1 MSKREL
7 LVDSGYEDC
16 IVFDDPE
23 FDEAIIGVTTD
34 NCVVYDF
41 NLMVQHLMDQ
51 DGIGNV
57 SFYADNKVTL
67 DSDGLSSA
75 DVFKIGIPGE
85 TPGYVEPD
93 KYTGADGTWTLQ
105 KDDYIVLGKGEAI
118 EKPKVLEEKAIRI
131 NSFSDNRRG
140 SLPHFRVG
148 GQ

>member
-1 MSKREL
+1 MITNKSITIYNRL
-7 LVDSGYEDC
+7 YDSESRLDKWKHT
-16 IVFDDPE
+16 F
-23 FDEAIIGVTTD
+23 IGA
-34 NCVVYDF
+34 
-41 NLMVQHLMDQ
+41 
-51 DGIGNV
+51 V

-67 DSDGLSSA
+67 DSDGISSA
-75 DVFKIGIPGE
+75 DVFKIRIPGE

-118 EKPKVLEEKAIRI
+118 EKPKDLEAGAIRI

-140 SLPHFRVG
+140 NLPHFRVG